1 MGAFGGTEVAQSEL
15 FGMRVLGPRTPR
27 RMRIAALGM
36 LIPLFLSAVVLVVA
50 LMVIMYRFRG
60 L

>member
-1 MGAFGGTEVAQSEL
+1 
-15 FGMRVLGPRTPR
+15 
-27 RMRIAALGM
+27 MRIAALGM